1 MFNIKRRECIEL
13 MGFGTMNKIFLG
25 FEKLFWNT
33 GTSIIQLFTHLTTFE
48 KVRRLDVVV
57 DKLTTYVFLS
67 L

>member
-33 GTSIIQLFTHLTTFE
+33 GTSIIIKNYSHR
-48 KVRRLDVVV
+48 KI
-57 DKLTTYVFLS
+57 
-67 L
+67 